1 MKNKEKYSLNKLR
14 ISVTYAIVGIADIE
28 IHHGIKRIYYKSY
41 DVEEFASRW
50 IIDFIKWLEKDDGK
64 ECNPTILTNEE
75 KAYLSAVIKPFR
87 KDIKYITKK
96 DFVKAKEYLLI
107 KMRDLSTAGL
117 PLFEK
122 ETMYKEMEED
132 RKYTLEELG
141 L

>member
-64 ECNPTILTNEE
+64 ECKPTILTE
-75 KAYLSAVIKPFR
+75 KEKSYLSAVIKPFR
-87 KDIKYITKK
+87 EKVGYVKKIDCGKKEFLKIYLEDDNIPFPFFTK
-96 DFVKAKEYLLI
+96 
-107 KMRDLSTAGL
+107 G
-117 PLFEK
+117 
-122 ETMYKEMEED
+122 TMYKGMEADKE
-132 RKYTLEELG
+132 YTLEELG

>member
-64 ECNPTILTNEE
+64 ECKPTILTNEE

-87 KDIKYITKK
+87 EKVGYVKKIDCGKREFLKIYLEDDSIPFPFFTK
-96 DFVKAKEYLLI
+96 
-107 KMRDLSTAGL
+107 G
-117 PLFEK
+117 
-122 ETMYKEMEED
+122 TMYKGMEEG
-132 RKYTLEELG
+132 REYTLEELG